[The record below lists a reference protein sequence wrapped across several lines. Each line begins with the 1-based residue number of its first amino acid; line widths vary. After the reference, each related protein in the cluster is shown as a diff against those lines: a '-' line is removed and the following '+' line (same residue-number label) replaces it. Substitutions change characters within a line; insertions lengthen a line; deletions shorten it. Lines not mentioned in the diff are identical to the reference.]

1 MFRFKHLATGQYL
14 AAEVDEDGVGD
25 SMREKLRDPSGGP
38 VYHLVSVPHS
48 NDLASLFELDPT
60 TLTSRADS
68 LVPQNSYVRLR
79 HLCTSTWVH
88 STAIPIDRD
97 EEKPVMF
104 KVCIAKIT
112 NLITFLTTLI
122 YLYIFIRCTPYVNDR
137 AKKRHTS
144 AY

>member
-1 MFRFKHLATGQYL
+1 MHSSVLSL
-14 AAEVDEDGVGD
+14 
-25 SMREKLRDPSGGP
+25 SPPDPNGGP

-88 STAIPIDRD
+88 STSIPIDRD
-97 EEKPVMF
+97 EEKPVMSRVRERSCACF
-104 KVCIAKIT
+104 KKWK
-112 NLITFLTTLI
+112 LKRFLSHQTQFLWYTLYKYQFCKHRI
-122 YLYIFIRCTPYVNDR
+122 CRKHFFSDR
-137 AKKRHTS
+137 M
-144 AY
+144 